1 MCSYIILNGVPWI
14 IGKLTSGRLLPP
26 TIDAA
31 EEWVI
36 PPGGIIPPWM
46 CVVSLRDIFLR
57 TNMLGRRK
65 LIGKPLV
72 LDEHAMEEMHPRSSV
87 DTASQD
93 HVVASTKGA
102 SVDEK

>member
-1 MCSYIILNGVPWI
+1 MLRR
-14 IGKLTSGRLLPP
+14 SGLSHL
-26 TIDAA
+26 A
-31 EEWVI
+31 ELSTL
-36 PPGGIIPPWM
+36 M
-46 CVVSLRDIFLR
+46 CVVSRDILLR

-72 LDEHAMEEMHPRSSV
+72 LDELAMEERHPRSSV